1 MWITGCRKEK
11 SAAKKAAGFQCSTK
25 GEAKGMNINT
35 TMDGSKATVAL
46 DGRLETT
53 NSGSLEQEFSGLYDQ
68 VDELVVDCTNLEY
81 ISSSGLRTLLSAVKT
96 MKKKGGFKLTHVS
109 DDVMEILNVTGF
121 ADILTIE

>member
-1 MWITGCRKEK
+1 
-11 SAAKKAAGFQCSTK
+11 
-25 GEAKGMNINT
+25 MNINT